1 MRVALLLFLLLLSS
15 IPVSAQRIQVLAWS
29 ERSEPAE
36 IYPRGINGAVEELL
50 KLDRRARVTVANLL
64 DPEQGLSEA
73 ALARTDVLVW
83 FGHRSHEAVSDESVK
98 RVVRHV
104 KERGM
109 GFLPLHS
116 AHYCRPFQELMR
128 IKAKQAGVKLDGIV
142 GKWGQVRNEGK
153 PESIRVLDPRHAIT
167 KGVADFVIPASE
179 MYGNPF
185 NVPPPDA
192 KILEGSWVGGEQHG
206 SDGMIWYVGRG
217 KVFYLRPGHETR
229 PVFRQAEIQ
238 QVIRNAVRWLA
249 KPHGG
254 GTSD

>member
-1 MRVALLLFLLLLSS
+1 MRAALLLSVCLLSS
-15 IPVSAQRIQVLAWS
+15 IAVSAQRIEVMAWS

-50 KLDRRARVTVANLL
+50 KPDRRARVTVANLL

-73 ALARTDVLVW
+73 ALLKTDVLVW
-83 FGHRSHEAVSDESVK
+83 FGHRSHNAVSDESVQ

-128 IKAKQAGVKLDGIV
+128 IKAEQDGVKLEGTV
-142 GKWGQVRNEGK
+142 GGWGRVRNQGK
-153 PESIRVLDPRHAIT
+153 PEAVRVLDRRHPIT
-167 KGVADFVIPASE
+167 KGVADFVIPETE
-179 MYGNPF
+179 MYENPF
-185 NVPPPDA
+185 TVPPPDA
-192 KILEGSWVGGEQHG
+192 KILEGSWEGGEQHG

-229 PVFRQAEIQ
+229 PIYRQAEMQ
-238 QVIRNAVRWLA
+238 QIIRNAVRWLA
-249 KPHGG
+249 KPHRG